1 MKKENTLCI
10 ISLILMFAVPPLI
23 RLTVRGSNEIGL
35 DMTAQFFK
43 MIVGIGSY
51 IWAWVLAIIARMKY
65 NTKFSRILIII
76 YSVIL
81 AIALIIFVLAFLFI
95 FSLF

>member
-10 ISLILMFAVPPLI
+10 ISLIVMFAVPPLC
-23 RLTVRGSNEIGL
+23 RLAVRGSDDITL
-35 DMTAQFFK
+35 DIAEQFFK
-43 MIVGIGSY
+43 MITSTGAY
-51 IWAWVLAIIARMKY
+51 IAAWVLAIVARIKY
-65 NTKFSRILIII
+65 NTKFSRILIVI

-81 AIALIIFVLAFLFI
+81 AIALLIFVLSFLFI